1 METLAFNGDFNSLG
15 SFSVHVIFGFVAG
28 GLFALLYW
36 QRRPML
42 QLGWSPAVEFPRPT
56 AKLALGLFLVP
67 SLLFALWAYF
77 SYLTPFFTAQMSSA
91 AITFEYRFPNRDVT
105 VLRRDIERVVKGLG
119 SERVCGA
126 AGRLHQGRP
135 AFRERAD
142 QDRALRRPEEPHTAN
157 ARHRL
162 RRAVRSAGPVPRWDQ

>member
-105 VLRRDIERVVKGLG
+105 VLRQDIERVVKGLG
-119 SERVCGA
+119 SERGLWVPLVVYTKDGRRFESAPIKTERFEDLKSRIQPTPATPSGA
-126 AGRLHQGRP
+126 Q
-135 AFRERAD
+135 
-142 QDRALRRPEEPHTAN
+142 
-157 ARHRL
+157 
-162 RRAVRSAGPVPRWDQ
+162 